1 MKFAKTDP
9 ISQNPYTDASE
20 VEGPEQFEPK
30 CVGTLVRLDQV
41 LEEWRERN
49 PVKRQIIHARDS
61 IDMAING

>member
-30 CVGTLVRLDQV
+30 CVGTLVRLDSS
-41 LEEWRERN
+41 
-49 PVKRQIIHARDS
+49 ARG
-61 IDMAING
+61 MARA